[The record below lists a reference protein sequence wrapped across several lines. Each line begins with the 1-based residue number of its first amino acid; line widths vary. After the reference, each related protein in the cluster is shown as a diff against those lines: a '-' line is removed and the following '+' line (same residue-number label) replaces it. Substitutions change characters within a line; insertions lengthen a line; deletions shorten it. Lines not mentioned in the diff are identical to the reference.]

1 MSDKKTE
8 RRSRHVTGGTWREE
22 SGLGCCL
29 CQETPGT
36 PYFYYYF
43 KCHFGDSR
51 KKNTYTTIL
60 CTRKVEVGSITKES
74 LKRVQYARSMTTT
87 ANGEWWVELL
97 SIV

>member
-1 MSDKKTE
+1 MAVVYAKKLPGLRTFTTT
-8 RRSRHVTGGTWREE
+8 SNAILGT
-22 SGLGCCL
+22 LV
-29 CQETPGT
+29 
-36 PYFYYYF
+36 
-43 KCHFGDSR
+43 